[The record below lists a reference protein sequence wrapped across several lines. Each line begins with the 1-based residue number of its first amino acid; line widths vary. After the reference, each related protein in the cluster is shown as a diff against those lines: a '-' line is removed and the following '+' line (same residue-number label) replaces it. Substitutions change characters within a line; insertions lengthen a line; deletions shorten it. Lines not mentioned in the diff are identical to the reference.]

1 MNGSEEVV
9 VSSQIALVGDIGGT
23 NARFALFDLSTQ
35 SLQQIQVLACK
46 DYANID
52 QAITHY
58 LNQQS
63 VSPEQACLAFAC
75 PVHNAQVRMTNN
87 HWYFDKQT
95 LKTDLGLK
103 QLRIINDFTALAL
116 ALPVLSEKDLCQVGE
131 GDSVKDKPKL
141 VMGPGTGM
149 GMAGLVRTQQGW
161 LPIPTEGG
169 HVDFAPRNELE
180 VEVWRYLHRCFEH
193 VSVER
198 ILSGSGLVNLYQA
211 LAAVSGQEIS
221 VVDPSYI
228 TTEGCEGTDKLACQT
243 LEMFSEILGAV
254 AGNAALTIGALGG
267 VYIAGGIIPRFK
279 AHFMKSGFR
288 NAFIDKGRFRD
299 YLNAIP
305 SYLVLAEYPG
315 LLGAAQGLV
324 SSERLG

>member
-1 MNGSEEVV
+1 M
-9 VSSQIALVGDIGGT
+9 SSQVALVGDIGGT
-23 NARFALFDLSTQ
+23 NARFALFDLTTQ

-46 DYANID
+46 DYDNID

-58 LNQQS
+58 LTQQHA
-63 VSPEQACLAFAC
+63 SPHKACLAFAC

-87 HWYFDKQT
+87 HWHFDKQT
-95 LKTDLGLK
+95 LRDDLGLK
-103 QLRIINDFTALAL
+103 QLRVINDFTALAL
-116 ALPVLSEKDLCQVGE
+116 ALPALSATEDLCQIGE
-131 GDSVKDKPKL
+131 GVAVEDKPKL
-141 VMGPGTGM
+141 VLGPGTGM
-149 GMAGLVRTQQGW
+149 GVAGLVRTQQGW

-198 ILSGSGLVNLYQA
+198 ILSGSGLANLYQA
-211 LAAVSGQEIS
+211 LAAVSGQQAS
-221 VVDPSYI
+221 VVDPSHI
-228 TTEGCEGTDKLACQT
+228 TTEGCTGSDKIATQT
-243 LEMFSEILGAV
+243 LDLFSEILGSV

-279 AHFMKSGFR
+279 EHFVKSGFR
-288 NAFIDKGRFRD
+288 NAFIEKGRFRE
-299 YLNAIP
+299 YLSAIP
-305 SYLVLAEYPG
+305 TYLVLAEYPG
-315 LLGAAQGLV
+315 LLGAAQGLL